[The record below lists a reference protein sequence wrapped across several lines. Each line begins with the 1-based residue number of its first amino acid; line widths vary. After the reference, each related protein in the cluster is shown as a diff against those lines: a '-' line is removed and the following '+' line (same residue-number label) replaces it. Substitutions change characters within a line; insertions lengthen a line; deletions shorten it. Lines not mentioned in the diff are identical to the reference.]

1 MMDAARP
8 QTGLG
13 DLKSAAWDDFLP
25 CECHMVESHL
35 AMAKGGVVV
44 SKDGKRALDDDVGMG
59 QRHDHDG
66 VSVV

>member
-1 MMDAARP
+1 
-8 QTGLG
+8 
-13 DLKSAAWDDFLP
+13 
-25 CECHMVESHL
+25 
-35 AMAKGGVVV
+35 MAKGGVVV